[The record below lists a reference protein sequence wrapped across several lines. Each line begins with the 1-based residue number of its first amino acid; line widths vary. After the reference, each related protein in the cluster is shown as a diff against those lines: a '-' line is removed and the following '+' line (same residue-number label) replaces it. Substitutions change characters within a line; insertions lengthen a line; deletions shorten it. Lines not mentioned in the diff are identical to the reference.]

1 MIGRLKMTMGKQL
14 ILWPCLPNGCCSQ
27 FIWITSNPILEN
39 PQYFPHWT
47 CTHLKMS
54 GGSARFLMSTYHSTV
69 KATTVSSQKVLMTF
83 QVQSTKMQYLRLFS
97 THPGIHK
104 PLGMWIQPIPG
115 YWGKVL
121 GKGLPPL
128 PICSWKKNSVP
139 NVLYFKKLLQFLVIL
154 VSLSPSTRK
163 WVANEIGQRWQ
174 PVNCLAQT
182 VPGYKTATE
191 TSLILWATS
200 PKWRNCKWPVRISK
214 WSVVGINLT
223 SQMENNSMVTLITM
237 VTAGPS
243 SNSGRSVTSTNTT
256 FAATFSGWHL
266 CCLKSISCITF
277 LKFQMPFPWGRL
289 LATLIALW
297 SDPNAAAQKHNG
309 TQHVSN
315 WWLDPSASQFDKPTT
330 QSLQNPRYIQWLLFL
345 NKPRHFLGRCRT
357 HPEKWPAFFSEMTTG
372 W

>member
-139 NVLYFKKLLQFLVIL
+139 NVLYFKKLLQFLV
-154 VSLSPSTRK
+154 
-163 WVANEIGQRWQ
+163 
-174 PVNCLAQT
+174 
-182 VPGYKTATE
+182 
-191 TSLILWATS
+191 LW
-200 PKWRNCKWPVRISK
+200 ISQA
-214 WSVVGINLT
+214 S
-223 SQMENNSMVTLITM
+223 
-237 VTAGPS
+237 
-243 SNSGRSVTSTNTT
+243 RS
-256 FAATFSGWHL
+256 W
-266 CCLKSISCITF
+266 K
-277 LKFQMPFPWGRL
+277 
-289 LATLIALW
+289 
-297 SDPNAAAQKHNG
+297 
-309 TQHVSN
+309 
-315 WWLDPSASQFDKPTT
+315 
-330 QSLQNPRYIQWLLFL
+330 LQNNYFRIFL
-345 NKPRHFLGRCRT
+345 AFFWHFLAIQGWDLAFVW
-357 HPEKWPAFFSEMTTG
+357 HFFSIFFG
-372 W
+372 FFWHFFGIFFSIWYFLGIFLALF